1 MYCDPGFDENMD
13 DLGSLFGWT
22 RHTME
27 FDLFQVCLISVV
39 TVTSIFGSG

>member
-1 MYCDPGFDENMD
+1 MYCDPGCDENMD
-13 DLGSLFGWT
+13 DLASPFGWT
-22 RHTME
+22 RQTIE